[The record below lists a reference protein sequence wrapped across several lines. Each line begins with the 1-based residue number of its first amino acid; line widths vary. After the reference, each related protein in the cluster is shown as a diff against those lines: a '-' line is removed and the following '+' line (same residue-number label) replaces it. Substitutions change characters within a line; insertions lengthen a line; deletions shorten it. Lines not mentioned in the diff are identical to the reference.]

1 VLYLALEP
9 YFRRIWPRWLVSW
22 VRLLDGRLRDPLVGR
37 DALVGAIYGISLAL
51 FFDLYQLVPRW
62 LSIPGPQ
69 LTGMSHPEQEV
80 IGLGGLRYAMAQ
92 IVDLPAFAI
101 TFVLVGVTMLLV
113 LRLILRKNWLAYGAW
128 VLLGT
133 VMLSPRANNVTLD
146 LTAVLIVMLAGLVI
160 LTRFGLLT
168 LMVGVLV
175 QNAVDYVTIT
185 LEPSSWYAD
194 GMLLVFAT
202 LAAIAGY
209 AFWISLGG
217 KPLFAAEAL
226 E

>member
-1 VLYLALEP
+1 
-9 YFRRIWPRWLVSW
+9 
-22 VRLLDGRLRDPLVGR
+22 
-37 DALVGAIYGISLAL
+37 
-51 FFDLYQLVPRW
+51 
-62 LSIPGPQ
+62 
-69 LTGMSHPEQEV
+69 
-80 IGLGGLRYAMAQ
+80 
-92 IVDLPAFAI
+92 
-101 TFVLVGVTMLLV
+101 
-113 LRLILRKNWLAYGAW
+113 